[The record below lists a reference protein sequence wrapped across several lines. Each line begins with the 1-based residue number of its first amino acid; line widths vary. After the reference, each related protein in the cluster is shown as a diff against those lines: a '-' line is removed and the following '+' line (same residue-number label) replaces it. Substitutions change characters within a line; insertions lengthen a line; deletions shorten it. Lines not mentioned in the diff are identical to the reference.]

1 MTPLEVNP
9 VAAGT
14 GPAMLAANSAS
25 LLHLDNPNVVVT
37 AWKLAEDGDG
47 SIVRVEEISGKP
59 AAVHI
64 SSDYL
69 RVLQAWLS
77 NVLEDRLS
85 SLSALDGG
93 VKIQLKPFEV
103 ATIRIQTAPRPMGK

>member
-1 MTPLEVNP
+1 MTPLELNP

-25 LLHLDNPNVVVT
+25 LLHLDNPDVVVT

-59 AAVHI
+59 EAVHI
-64 SSDYL
+64 SSDDL

-77 NVLEDRLS
+77 NALEDRLS
-85 SLSALDGG
+85 SLSTIDGG
-93 VKIQLKPFEV
+93 VNIELKPFEV
-103 ATIRIQTAPRPMGK
+103 ATIRIKTAPRPTSK